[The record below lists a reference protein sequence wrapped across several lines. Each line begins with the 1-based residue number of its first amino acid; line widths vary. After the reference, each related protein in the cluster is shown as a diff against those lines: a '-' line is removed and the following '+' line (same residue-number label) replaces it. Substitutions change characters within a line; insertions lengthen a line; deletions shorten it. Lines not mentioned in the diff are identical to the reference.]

1 MGAWPREVPRT
12 ETGPSAVRSFTLQ
25 LFVQCCPVTL
35 ASPGN
40 LLNLHILGLTPDL
53 PSYKEALGLGPSHQ
67 CCSQLSTLKLDVT
80 VLLASWNELFR
91 LPQFLEEFEKDWC
104 SFFYV

>member
-1 MGAWPREVPRT
+1 M
-12 ETGPSAVRSFTLQ
+12 
-25 LFVQCCPVTL
+25 TL

-40 LLNLHILGLTPDL
+40 LLKLHILGLTLDL
-53 PSYKEALGLGPSHQ
+53 LSYKEALGLGPSHQ

>member
-1 MGAWPREVPRT
+1 M
-12 ETGPSAVRSFTLQ
+12 
-25 LFVQCCPVTL
+25 TL

-40 LLNLHILGLTPDL
+40 LFELQIPGLTPDL
-53 PSYKEALGLGPSHQ
+53 PSYKEALGLGPSRE
-67 CCSQLSTLKLDVT
+67 CCSQLSRLKLDVT